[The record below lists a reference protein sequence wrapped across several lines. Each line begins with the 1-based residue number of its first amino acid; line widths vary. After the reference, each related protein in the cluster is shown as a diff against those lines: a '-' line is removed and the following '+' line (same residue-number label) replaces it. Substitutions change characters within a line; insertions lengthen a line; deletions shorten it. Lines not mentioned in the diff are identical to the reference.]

1 MRILLL
7 SGIMLSVIG
16 ITITATYISE
26 PSNFQPETLTVSLV
40 LLSTGVL
47 FICLYCCSVEKCH
60 GRGRNNGSES
70 ERELIVEHYGAPYT

>member
-1 MRILLL
+1 MKILLFA
-7 SGIMLSVIG
+7 GIMLSVIG
-16 ITITATYISE
+16 IAMITTYISQ
-26 PSNFQPETLTVSLV
+26 PSNFQPEALTVSIV

-47 FICLYCCSVEKCH
+47 FIGLYCCGVKKCH

>member
-16 ITITATYISE
+16 IAMTTTYIFQ
-26 PSNFQPETLTVSLV
+26 PSNFQKEALTVGLI

-47 FICLYCCSVEKCH
+47 FIGLYCCGVEKCH
-60 GRGRNNGSES
+60 GRGHNNGSGS
-70 ERELIVEHYGAPYT
+70 ERELVVEHYGAPYT